1 MNSRIGRLWRRRP
14 EDDLA
19 QDDPAVPDPVEAAT
33 SEAVA
38 AEAVTAEAA
47 VAFTAPPDVEHGSPE
62 QPVMLR
68 AAGVSRKVHVGDVL
82 PPVRPGW
89 PRSLIRLP
97 AVPKRAILATGVCVG
112 LVAPT
117 VARHLALRLLLGP
130 GGAHMAGPTP
140 GTFEITRIVYHG
152 PLTSEAVS
160 TIYKALTAGR
170 R

>member
-1 MNSRIGRLWRRRP
+1 MNARIGRLWRRRP

-19 QDDPAVPDPVEAAT
+19 QGDLAASDPGEAA
-33 SEAVA
+33 AVDT
-38 AEAVTAEAA
+38 AVE
-47 VAFTAPPDVEHGSPE
+47 FTAPPDAEDDSPE

-68 AAGVSRKVHVGDVL
+68 AAGVSRRVHVGDVL

-97 AVPKRAILATGVCVG
+97 SVPKRAILATGVCVG

-117 VARHLALRLLLGP
+117 VAKHLALRLLLGP
-130 GGAHMAGPTP
+130 GGAHMAGPAP

-152 PLTSEAVS
+152 PLNAEAVS